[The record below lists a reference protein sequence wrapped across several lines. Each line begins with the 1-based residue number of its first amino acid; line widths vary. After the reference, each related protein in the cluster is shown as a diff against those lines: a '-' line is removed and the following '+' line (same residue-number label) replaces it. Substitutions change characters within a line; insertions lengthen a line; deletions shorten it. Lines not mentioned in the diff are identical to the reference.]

1 MTPSTPQDTL
11 NAAQRAAV
19 EHLHGPLLVVAGA
32 GTGKTRVIIERVLYL
47 LDTIPELEGDNLLA
61 ITYTNK
67 AAGVMAA
74 RLRRLGDK
82 RAERV
87 GVHTF
92 HDFCYRLLRQHDEA
106 LRILD
111 DVDYWIFLRR
121 RLDRLGLDLFKRL
134 SEPGRFL
141 SDFRRF
147 FSRCQDEL
155 VSPADYNRYVAGL
168 GAAFEKEKNLLNA
181 EEKAAR
187 EEELR
192 RQQEIARAYAAA
204 ERLLAAAR
212 RTTFGGSL
220 LAAVQLLESN
230 PELRA
235 HYQERLRY
243 ILVDEFQD
251 ANIAQ
256 IRLLEL
262 LAGRHRNLMVVGDD
276 DQAIYRFRGASYAS
290 FRKFEQ
296 LFPDC
301 KKITLA
307 QNYRST
313 ARLLRAA
320 GELIAQNGPARFD
333 PHKKLLPMH
342 PGGEKVRLAEVEGA
356 AAEAAFVAGEIQRR
370 RQAAGA
376 YAGIAVLYRAH
387 AHRNV
392 LVQALTRA
400 RLPFVIRRLSILS
413 NTLVR
418 DLIAYLR
425 VIHSPGDNVSLARL
439 LAIPAWGL
447 TPERLRELT
456 ARAQEKRCSLAD
468 AIASLPARVPES
480 GVRDEQTP
488 LGKLLRLLE
497 ELRARAG
504 QDTLTQLFDA
514 MVERLELRPLPSD
527 PDARALETFARFLRQ
542 WEEEK
547 SETKR
552 LPEFIEYLDYF
563 EEAGGEIELPE
574 EQENRDAVELMT
586 VHTAKGLEFDTV
598 FVLRVNRND
607 FPTTK
612 RRPLFVFP
620 EALMKE
626 ALPPG
631 DFHVQ
636 EERRLFYV
644 ALTRARRRLTLST
657 LTGKRKAPSVFLE
670 DILRD
675 PAAAREVEQLAPAGE
690 TPPARP
696 EPRGFGA
703 ERAPS
708 GDAAGPPFGAA
719 QSALFAARQATN
731 CYSRM
736 AEWARDAAGPP
747 PPEPLDLSHSAI
759 ETYQKCPLKYKLE
772 QEWQLRGG
780 ATPAMVF
787 GQIMHRSVV
796 EFFRAR
802 QRQPSLPV
810 EELQHI
816 YEQQWRLTGWPFRDS
831 YQQQE
836 YQASGWRQL
845 QAFYRKQAAEPVQ
858 VLELEKTFHW
868 PWEDV
873 VLTGRIDQVNRLPG
887 PAVEIVE
894 YKTGQPRPPE
904 KVEKDLQ
911 LALYALA
918 ARHHLKLQP
927 ARLTLYNLTV
937 NEPISFSPAEKTA
950 ARALEAVREVAARV
964 RAREFPARPG
974 YWCRYCDY
982 RRICPEYEQLLPGA
996 GTPGAGAEAANESEE
1011 N

>member
-1 MTPSTPQDTL
+1 MKPSTPPETL
-11 NAAQRAAV
+11 NTPQRAAV
-19 EHLHGPLLVVAGA
+19 EHLHGPLLVMAGA

-47 LDTIPELEGDNLLA
+47 LDTIPALEGDNLLA

-67 AAGVMAA
+67 AADEMAA

-92 HDFCYRLLRQHDEA
+92 HDFCYQLLRRHDEA

-111 DVDYWIFLRR
+111 DTDYWIFLRR
-121 RLDRLGLDLFKRL
+121 RLDQLGLDLFKRL

-155 VSPADYNRYVAGL
+155 VSPADYNRYVENLA
-168 GAAFEKEKNLLNA
+168 AAFEKEKALLNTEEQAARA
-181 EEKAAR
+181 EELC
-187 EEELR
+187 E
-192 RQQEIARAYAAA
+192 QQEIARAYGAA
-204 ERLLAAAR
+204 ERLLAEAK

-220 LAAVQLLESN
+220 LAAVRLLESN
-230 PELRA
+230 PEVRA

-262 LAGRHRNLMVVGDD
+262 LAARHRNLMVVGDD

-290 FRKFEQ
+290 FKKFAE

-301 KKITLA
+301 KRITLT

-313 ARLLRAA
+313 ARLLRVAT
-320 GELIAQNGPARFD
+320 ELIAQNGPARFD
-333 PHKKLLPMH
+333 PHKKLLPMQAS
-342 PGGEKVRLAEVEGA
+342 GEKVRLAEVEA
-356 AAEAAFVAGEIQRR
+356 ATAEAAHLAGEIQRL
-370 RQAAGA
+370 RQAAGT

-387 AHRNV
+387 AHRNA
-392 LVQALTRA
+392 LVEALTAA
-400 RLPFVIRRLSILS
+400 RIPFVIRRLSLLS

-425 VIHSPGDNVSLARL
+425 VIHRPGDNVSLARL

-447 TPERLRELT
+447 SPERLRELT
-456 ARAQEKRCSLAD
+456 ARAAAKRTSLME
-468 AIASLPARVPES
+468 AIESLPDS
-480 GVRDEQTP
+480 VRDGQTK
-488 LGKLLRLLE
+488 LGELLRLLA
-497 ELRARAG
+497 ELRAHAEEG
-504 QDTLTQLFDA
+504 ALTELFDRL
-514 MVERLELRPLPSD
+514 VERLGLRPLPSD
-527 PDARALETFARFLRQ
+527 PDARALDTFARFLRQ

-547 SETKR
+547 CQTKR
-552 LPEFIEYLDYF
+552 VAEFIEYFDYF

-574 EQENRDAVELMT
+574 DQENRDAVQLMT
-586 VHTAKGLEFDTV
+586 VHTAKGLEFDSV
-598 FVLRVNRND
+598 FVLRVNRGD
-607 FPTTK
+607 FPTRK
-612 RRPLFVFP
+612 RQPLFEFP

-631 DFHVQ
+631 DFHIQ

-644 ALTRARRRLTLST
+644 ALTRARRRLTLTT
-657 LTGKRKAPSVFLE
+657 LTGKRKAPSIFLE
-670 DILRD
+670 DILRN
-675 PAAAREVEQLAPAGE
+675 AAAGREVEQLAPAVKA
-690 TPPARP
+690 PAA
-696 EPRGFGA
+696 EPG
-703 ERAPS
+703 
-708 GDAAGPPFGAA
+708 GPPFGAA
-719 QSALFAARQATN
+719 QGPLFAARQAAL
-731 CYSRM
+731 CYSRI
-736 AEWARDAAGPP
+736 AQWARDTAGPP
-747 PPEPLDLSHSAI
+747 PAEPLELSHSAV
-759 ETYQKCPLKYKLE
+759 ETYQKCPLKYKLG
-772 QEWQLRGG
+772 QEWQLRGA
-780 ATPAMVF
+780 ATPAMIF
-787 GQIMHRSVV
+787 GQIMHASVR

-802 QRQPSLPV
+802 QRRRALPV
-810 EELQHI
+810 EEVRHI
-816 YEQQWRLTGWPFRDS
+816 YDQQWRLTGWPFRDA
-831 YQQQE
+831 YQQEE
-836 YQASGWRQL
+836 YRASGWQQFEAFCRS
-845 QAFYRKQAAEPVQ
+845 QADAPVQ

-873 VLTGRIDQVNRLPG
+873 VLTGRIDQVNRLDAAG
-887 PAVEIVE
+887 VEIVE

-918 ARHHLKLQP
+918 ARHHLKLKP
-927 ARLTLYNLTV
+927 ERLTLYNLTV
-937 NEPISFSPAEKTA
+937 NQPISFSPTEKTA

-964 RAREFPARPG
+964 RAREFPAHPG

-982 RRICPEYEQLLPGA
+982 RRVCPEHEQMLA
-996 GTPGAGAEAANESEE
+996 GAGAPEAEAADDEPDSGQPARDS
-1011 N
+1011 